1 MFEDLK
7 ATVVKK
13 AEEEIAKGNESL
25 WHNYNDT
32 DAQGD
37 VDMGEPEMMMIGE
50 QKGGEK
56 KEKDEFDR
64 EFDRIWTDMKKEL

>member
-1 MFEDLK
+1 
-7 ATVVKK
+7 
-13 AEEEIAKGNESL
+13 
-25 WHNYNDT
+25 
-32 DAQGD
+32 
-37 VDMGEPEMMMIGE
+37 MMMIGE